1 MINVLQDLNDKQ
13 IEAVKYHTGP
23 LLVTA
28 GPGTGKTTVITRRI
42 AYLIRQYGVNPENI
56 LAITFTDN
64 ASQVMRD
71 RLSNEKLIEEHKI
84 SEVKIFTFHSFCLN
98 VLREHALKI
107 GLSKN
112 FMVCNDEI
120 REEILTEC
128 LHELNLINLNTVSQ
142 RVQWL
147 SQDISYFKARY
158 DAQVP
163 MSFLSSLKRT
173 RSKYPEYVSNCE
185 NLFNAYQR
193 KLEEQNLLDFD
204 DLLLKTVELL
214 ENVPT
219 VYETYN
225 AEIQHVLVDE
235 YQDVNNVQYRI
246 LQLVCTTLKQNLM
259 VVADENQAI
268 YGWRGAD
275 LQCIEKFKTDF
286 NPEIIELDKH
296 YRCSEIIL
304 KSAEKV
310 IGKKSSGQKLITGKV
325 NSVPESERPICHY
338 KLRNSDKESKR
349 IIWLLQKL
357 ISDEREGRRCSYKD
371 IAILY
376 RKHELVD
383 TIVGKLLEADIK
395 FQRVQPNNHLQNR
408 NHIGIFS
415 YLRFLE
421 RYILDHP
428 ETITNY
434 DVLEDDLELAINFP
448 QKRID
453 DLTWIW
459 LKWLAQREGLE
470 LSVFLKNIEAYP
482 EDVGPLTRQNVGQ
495 FWTEIERLSTEIRGE
510 KINQKIQKIL
520 ATLESFRSPYL
531 YEDIGILEK
540 QPEIPLLSTATD
552 VLHKAILSSEPIQIT
567 TNHGI
572 DEYCAA
578 HIIRYTL
585 NTYLKQDVS
594 IQFIPHDTNTPLL
607 STNSVHILIG
617 LFEDLSTNIVAAK
630 TILIRDE
637 PSKRTDLIQLET
649 NSIQSI
655 TALKLCQHLL
665 GRFENPNL
673 PDLTIYDLETRGVN
687 IENAEIVEIAAQRIN
702 VRTGNIRKYKQLVKP
717 PGGYLPKSSTRVH
730 EITEDMVTD
739 SPRIVEVLP
748 EFSKFIQN
756 SILIGHNV
764 IEFDN
769 PILEHN
775 LQNHLKTGLTNLS
788 YDTLT
793 TARRLYPRKSCS
805 LEALADQFGI
815 EHGQLHRAGE
825 DVEVTQKVFLKL
837 IKEDFQ
843 KRKIKSLAELLPFVG
858 CAILEKTS
866 GLSNIDT
873 LTETNIFLNAATRFI
888 QSNYKHD
895 EFNLVETIPIKQE
908 DKEQVTAFIDELQR
922 REIPDSP
929 EDINWKIHCTEF
941 RNTVNRFKDKSKAEL
956 VSAFL
961 NHQKQLKSIDDIE
974 DESEQLTLMTLH
986 SAKGTEFPIVIIIG
1000 IDEDTSQMEEEERR
1014 LFYVGMTRAKQGLYF
1029 TSISDLDSNNLSSSM
1044 FSEIPTN
1051 YIKRWIG

>member
-1 MINVLQDLNDKQ
+1 MIDVLQNINDKQ
-13 IEAVKYHTGP
+13 IEAVTHHTGP
-23 LLVTA
+23 LLVRA
-28 GPGTGKTTVITRRI
+28 GPGTGKTTVITHRI
-42 AYLIRQYGVNPENI
+42 ANLIRKYDVNPENI

-71 RLSNEKLIEEHKI
+71 RLSDEELIEEHKI
-84 SEVKIFTFHSFCLN
+84 SQVKIFTFHSFCLN
-98 VLREHALKI
+98 VLRKHADKI
-107 GLSKN
+107 GLSKY
-112 FMVCNDEI
+112 FMVCNEDI

-128 LHELNLINLNTVSQ
+128 LYEFNLINLNTVS
-142 RVQWL
+142 RRLQWL
-147 SQDISYFKARY
+147 SQDISYFKARC
-158 DAQVP
+158 DALAP
-163 MSFLSSLKRT
+163 MLFLKSLRKT
-173 RSKYPEYVSNCE
+173 RSKDPEYISNCE
-185 NLFNAYQR
+185 NLFNTYQR
-193 KLEEQNLLDFD
+193 KLEEQSLLDFD

-214 ENVPT
+214 ESMPMVCEA
-219 VYETYN
+219 YQE
-225 AEIQHVLVDE
+225 EIQHVLVDE
-235 YQDVNNVQYRI
+235 YQDVNNVQSRI
-246 LQLVCTTLKQNLM
+246 LQLICATLKRNLM

-268 YGWRGAD
+268 YGWRGAN

-286 NPEIIELDKH
+286 DPHIIDLDKH

-304 KSAEKV
+304 HSAKMV
-310 IGKKSSGQKLITGKV
+310 IAKESSGQELIPV
-325 NSVPESERPICHY
+325 NSAPESERPIYHY
-338 KLRNSDKESKR
+338 KLRNSDKESE
-349 IIWLLQKL
+349 IIISLLQKL

-376 RKHELVD
+376 RKHEFVD
-383 TIVGKLLEADIK
+383 AIVGKLLEADIK
-395 FQRVQPNNHLQNR
+395 FQRVQPNNYLQHR
-408 NHIGIFS
+408 NHTGIFS

-421 RYILDHP
+421 RYVLDHP

-434 DVLEDDLELAINFP
+434 EGLEDDLKLAINFP
-448 QKRID
+448 QERID

-470 LSVFLKNIEAYP
+470 LTVFLKNIEAYP

-510 KINQKIQKIL
+510 KINQKIQKVLAIL
-520 ATLESFRSPYL
+520 EGSRSPYL
-531 YEDIGILEK
+531 YEDINIFEK
-540 QPEIPLLSTATD
+540 QPEIPLLSTAID
-552 VLHKAILSSEPIQIT
+552 VLHKAILSGEPIQIT
-567 TNHGI
+567 ANYGI

-578 HIIRYTL
+578 YIIYHTL
-585 NTYLKQDVS
+585 NTYLKQDVN
-594 IQFIPHDTNTPLL
+594 IQFIPHNTNIPLL

-687 IENAEIVEIAAQRIN
+687 TENAEIVEIAAQRIN
-702 VRTGNIRKYKQLVKP
+702 VRTGDIGKYKQLVKP
-717 PGGYLPKSSTRVH
+717 PAGYLPKSSTRVH
-730 EITEDMVTD
+730 EITEDMVKD
-739 SPRIVEVLP
+739 SPSIVEVLP

-775 LQNHLKTGLTNLS
+775 LQNHLKTGLTNLC

-815 EHGQLHRAGE
+815 EHGQLHRAEE
-825 DVEVTQKVFLKL
+825 DVEVTQKVFKKL
-837 IKEDFQ
+837 IKEDFR
-843 KRKIKSLAELLPFVG
+843 KREMKLLAELLPFVG

-888 QSNYKHD
+888 QSNYKRD

-908 DKEQVTAFIDELQR
+908 EKEQVTTFIDELQR

-941 RNTVNRFKDKSKAEL
+941 RNTVNRFKDKSKTEL
-956 VSAFL
+956 VSDFL
-961 NHQKQLKSIDDIE
+961 NHQKQIKSIDDIE

-986 SAKGTEFPIVIIIG
+986 AAKGTEFPIVIIIG
-1000 IDEDTSQMEEEERR
+1000 MDEDTSQMEEEERR

-1044 FSEIPTN
+1044 FSEIPAN